1 MSRDRTISVNN
12 HQHSDRAAY
21 MRPISY
27 EMSAWPEN
35 KRHAVP
41 LGQALS
47 LNISSG
53 GILLLS
59 DVSLDVQQVLKI
71 FVPSVSDKAQ
81 TPILAKVRWA
91 RPIPFDPINQL
102 YFSGL
107 KFII

>member
-1 MSRDRTISVNN
+1 MFRNWTISVNN
-12 HQHSDRAAY
+12 QRHSDRVAF

-27 EMSAWPEN
+27 EMSAWPEH
-35 KRHAVP
+35 KRHAFP

-47 LNISSG
+47 LNISSS

-59 DVSLDVQQVLKI
+59 DVGLDVQQVLKI
-71 FVPSVSDKAQ
+71 FIPSVLDKGL
-81 TPILAKVRWA
+81 TPILAAVRWA
-91 RPIPFDPINQL
+91 RPIPFDTINRL